1 MVISLAR
8 VIFDSSRWTRC
19 EMGSDWLSQGQL
31 GLAATV
37 LAGAVLVAIVL
48 ACAVLACAV
57 LARAAAAS
65 GNKTDKD
72 AAMMAGGGI
81 RRARRPPGRGL
92 ITGISFIEPSL
103 DSICR
108 PFSIG
113 GYPPRKLRR
122 PA

>member
-1 MVISLAR
+1 
-8 VIFDSSRWTRC
+8 
-19 EMGSDWLSQGQL
+19 MGSDWFTQGQL

-37 LAGAVLVAIVL
+37 LAGAVLAATVL
-48 ACAVLACAV
+48 AGAVLAGAV
-57 LARAAAAS
+57 LAAAGLIRAAAAS

-72 AAMMAGGGI
+72 AAMMARGGI

-108 PFSIG
+108 PFH
-113 GYPPRKLRR
+113 RR
-122 PA
+122 LPTPEVTPAGINDP